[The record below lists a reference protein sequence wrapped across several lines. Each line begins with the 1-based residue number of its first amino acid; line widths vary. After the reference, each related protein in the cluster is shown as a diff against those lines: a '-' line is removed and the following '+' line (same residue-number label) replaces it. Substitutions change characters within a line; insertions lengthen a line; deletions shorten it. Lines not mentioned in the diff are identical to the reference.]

1 MSVFFHFVRM
11 IWVVASLQTYTSFTL
26 LSKSEFSAALLVIV
40 GVACCLVGFV
50 VLLTVIFKDTVLVLL
65 GCSSGLIRWVVLAG
79 VAHLGPGSC
88 AVHPVSL
95 LAGNS
100 AVRSWYVAQSCLFTG
115 LFVLDSSPVD
125 LGGGSASHPEFSSVA
140 RVLTSRL
147 RKRSLLLR
155 GRSWLRTQG
164 AGFGFNL
171 AVLAPHLW
179 VCCVTAR
186 CVRLVMFRVLVLAL
200 GSLCQLES
208 CCTVAHESWSMF
220 LLEVPAALVMS
231 SSRRS
236 LTTMPTH
243 LHDAPLVQSSPLR
256 GARAGLDLPPWRASV
271 ERWLQGAS
279 AGMCTTRGSQD
290 LRATRSSVVVL
301 NPYRIT

>member
-1 MSVFFHFVRM
+1 M

-40 GVACCLVGFV
+40 GVAYCLVRFV

-65 GCSSGLIRWVVLAG
+65 GCSSRLIGWVLTG
-79 VAHLGPGSC
+79 VARLGPGSC

-100 AVRSWYVAQSCLFTG
+100 AVRSWYVAQSCLLTG

-147 RKRSLLLR
+147 RKRSLFLC
-155 GRSWLRTQG
+155 GRSWLRAQG
-164 AGFGFNL
+164 AGFGFIL
-171 AVLAPHLW
+171 AVPAPHLW
-179 VCCVTAR
+179 ACCVTAR

-200 GSLCQLES
+200 GSLCQLDS
-208 CCTVAHESWSMF
+208 CCTVAHGSWSMF
-220 LLEVPAALVMS
+220 LLEVSAALVMS
-231 SSRRS
+231 SSRR
-236 LTTMPTH
+236 
-243 LHDAPLVQSSPLR
+243 
-256 GARAGLDLPPWRASV
+256 
-271 ERWLQGAS
+271 
-279 AGMCTTRGSQD
+279 
-290 LRATRSSVVVL
+290 
-301 NPYRIT
+301 